1 MPEQTQTAPFIDG
14 LYGKLVEG
22 GIGYFFP
29 SAKFEL
35 LELEPGPGEHRITR
49 TSVGTSL
56 ILNWLGSRYSLTR
69 DEPFSEAE
77 LKLLTSIGA
86 VLDSRYRMIVDAIR
100 VEQRFELF
108 RGLPEDRYVSAYID
122 GAPYAQK
129 VWKGPDR
136 VEDAIEVLRTSSLST
151 YENRRISTG
160 VLLFGKDPDPCHEL
174 PVTPSGALYYSPALN
189 SIRSFYRLCDGLQTL
204 ALVDQ
209 NGFLVE
215 IVNVEQWA

>member
-86 VLDSRYRMIVDAIR
+86 VLDSRYRMIV
-100 VEQRFELF
+100 L
-108 RGLPEDRYVSAYID
+108 
-122 GAPYAQK
+122 
-129 VWKGPDR
+129 
-136 VEDAIEVLRTSSLST
+136 
-151 YENRRISTG
+151 
-160 VLLFGKDPDPCHEL
+160 
-174 PVTPSGALYYSPALN
+174 
-189 SIRSFYRLCDGLQTL
+189 
-204 ALVDQ
+204 
-209 NGFLVE
+209 FLVVRRRARRGRDPE
-215 IVNVEQWA
+215 AAAFAAPTAVMAGSAATGSLTYRRDLITS